1 MISEYFEDE
10 ELLSQLR
17 MFFDEEEQENIDFK
31 SFLGQLKEVDSET
44 YEVKI
49 KNRTFQIDKT
59 TCDVEEIT

>member
-17 MFFDEEEQENIDFK
+17 MFFDEEEQENINFK
-31 SFLGQLKEVDSET
+31 ATLGQLKEVDSET

>member
-49 KNRTFQIDKT
+49 KNRTFHIDKN

>member
-17 MFFDEEEQENIDFK
+17 MFFDEEEQENINFQAL
-31 SFLGQLKEVDSET
+31 LGQLKEVDSET

-49 KNRTFQIDKT
+49 KNRTFTIDKT
-59 TCDVEEIT
+59 TCDVEEIL

>member
-1 MISEYFEDE
+1 MISEYFEEE

>member
-49 KNRTFQIDKT
+49 KNRTFQIDKN